1 MPAEAGGGLVVFVR
15 QGCHLCEHFLLDLS
29 LEMGIAFDRVRIL
42 DVDSDPELALRYG
55 LRVPVLEQDGR
66 LICEGVL
73 DHARIR
79 RLIEL

>member
-1 MPAEAGGGLVVFVR
+1 VPAEEGRGLVVFVR

-29 LEMGIAFDRVRIL
+29 LEIGSAFDRVRIL
-42 DVDSDPELALRYG
+42 DVDSDPDLALRYG

-66 LICEGVL
+66 VICEGVL

-79 RLIEL
+79 QLAEL